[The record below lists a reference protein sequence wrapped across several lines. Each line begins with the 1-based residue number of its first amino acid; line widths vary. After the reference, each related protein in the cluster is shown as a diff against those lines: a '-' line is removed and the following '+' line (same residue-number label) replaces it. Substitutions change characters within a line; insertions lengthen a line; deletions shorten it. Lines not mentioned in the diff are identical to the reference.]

1 MTATIEVDPT
11 IQSKLFINGEFVD
24 ASSGKTFTTSNPAT
38 EGDLAE
44 VSSAGDDDVNA
55 AVEAAGREM
64 QPGSE
69 WQKMKPRDRA
79 KVMWKLA
86 DLLTSRAAEI
96 GRIETL
102 DNGKPIFESQFV
114 DTPAAAE
121 CLYYFAGWSGK
132 VTGETVP
139 IQENA
144 FAYTL
149 REPVGVVGA
158 ITPWNFPLM
167 LAVWKIAPALACGNT
182 VVIKPAS
189 NTSLSL
195 LKFAEYAREAGLP
208 AGVLNVIPGDGA
220 TVGNAMVDH
229 PGIDAIAFT
238 GSTAVGRQIMA
249 RAAKTLKKVSL
260 ELGGKSP
267 NIVFADADLEAAAR
281 GALNAI
287 FYGKG
292 EVCAAGS
299 RLLVEES
306 VHDEL
311 MAKVSE
317 RANKMVAADPMHPK
331 TRLGAIASKNQ
342 FETVMKYIETGKKEG
357 AKLIAGGER
366 ADIGTGKGYFVK
378 PTIFDDVQPEMK
390 IAQEEIFGPVL
401 ATIRFSDF
409 DDAIAKG
416 NATVYGL
423 AAAVWTRDINKAHKV
438 ARAIKAGTVWVN
450 AYNLYD
456 PALPFGGFKES
467 GFGRDQGRDAL
478 EKYTQTKSVWVNLG

>member
-1 MTATIEVDPT
+1 MTAIATEQG
-11 IQSKLFINGEFVD
+11 IQNKLFINGDFVD
-24 ASSGKTFTTSNPAT
+24 ARSGMTFETTNPAT
-38 EGDLAE
+38 EEKITDVA
-44 VSSAGDDDVNA
+44 SAGPEDVDA
-55 AVEAAGREM
+55 AVKAARAQME
-64 QPGSE
+64 PAAE

-79 KVMWKLA
+79 RVLWRLA
-86 DLLTSRAAEI
+86 DMLMARAAEI

-132 VTGETVP
+132 VTGETIPV
-139 IQENA
+139 QDNA
-144 FAYTL
+144 FTYTL

-195 LKFAEYAREAGLP
+195 LKFAEYAKEAGLP
-208 AGVLNVIPGDGA
+208 AGVLNVVPGKGSV
-220 TVGNAMVDH
+220 VGNAIVDH
-229 PGIDAIAFT
+229 PGVDAIAFT
-238 GSTAVGRQIMA
+238 GSTEVGRELMA
-249 RAAKTLKKVSL
+249 RAARTLKKVAL

-299 RLLVEES
+299 RLLVEEAA
-306 VHDEL
+306 HDEL
-311 MAKVSE
+311 MSKVIE
-317 RANKMVAADPMHPK
+317 RANKMVAGDPLHPK
-331 TRLGAIASKNQ
+331 TRLGAIVSKEQMDN
-342 FETVMKYIETGKKEG
+342 VLRYIDAGKSEG
-357 AKLIAGGER
+357 AKLVAGGER
-366 ADIGTGKGYFVK
+366 ADIGTGKGYFIK
-378 PTIFDDVQPEMK
+378 PTIFDDVEVSHR
-390 IAQEEIFGPVL
+390 IAREEIFGPVL
-401 ATIRFSDF
+401 ATIRFKDA
-409 DDAIAKG
+409 DDAVAKA
-416 NATVYGL
+416 NSTVYGL
-423 AAAVWTRDINKAHKV
+423 AAAVWTRDVSRAHRI

-450 AYNLYD
+450 TYNLYD

-478 EKYTQTKSVWVNLG
+478 EKYTQTKSVWVNL

>member
-1 MTATIEVDPT
+1 MSIATEVTAEF
-11 IQSKLFINGEFVD
+11 QNRLFINGEFVD
-24 ASSGKTFTTSNPAT
+24 AKSGKTFPSVNPAT
-38 EGDLAE
+38 EETLVDVA
-44 VSSAGDDDVNA
+44 SADADDIDA
-55 AVEAAGREM
+55 AVKAARSQLE
-64 QPGSE
+64 PGSE

-86 DLLTSRAAEI
+86 DILSSRSAEI
-96 GRIETL
+96 GRIETM

-114 DTPAAAE
+114 DVPAAAE

-132 VTGETVP
+132 VTGETIPV
-139 IQENA
+139 QDGA
-144 FAYTL
+144 FTYTL
-149 REPVGVVGA
+149 REPVGVIGA

-182 VVIKPAS
+182 LVCKPAS
-189 NTSLSL
+189 NTPLSL

-208 AGVLNVIPGDGA
+208 PGVLNIVPGKGSL
-220 TVGNAMVDH
+220 VGNAMVDH

-238 GSTAVGRQIMA
+238 GSAEVGRELMA
-249 RAAKTLKKVSL
+249 RASKTLKKVSL

-267 NIVFADADLEAAAR
+267 NIVFADADLDAAAK

-299 RLLVEES
+299 RLLVEEG

-311 MAKVSE
+311 MAKIVD
-317 RANKMVAADPMHPK
+317 RAAKMVPGDPLNPK
-331 TRLGAIASKNQ
+331 TRLGAIVSKDQ
-342 FETVMKYIETGKKEG
+342 FETVLKYIEIGKKEG
-357 AKLIAGGER
+357 AKVISGGEKG
-366 ADIGTGKGYFVK
+366 DIGSGKGYFVK
-378 PTIFDDVQPEMK
+378 PTIFDDVEPSMK
-390 IAQEEIFGPVL
+390 IAREEIFGPVL
-401 ATIRFSDF
+401 ATIRFANI
-409 DDAIAKG
+409 DDAIEKA

-423 AAAVWTRDINKAHKV
+423 AAAVWTRDISKAHKV
-438 ARAIKAGTVWVN
+438 VRAVKAGTVWVN
-450 AYNLYD
+450 TYNLYD

-478 EKYTQTKSVWVNLG
+478 EKYTQTKSVWMAL

>member
-1 MTATIEVDPT
+1 MRPAMADAS
-11 IQSKLFINGEFVD
+11 IQNKLFINGDFVD
-24 ASSGKTFTTSNPAT
+24 ARSGETFATINPAT
-38 EGDLAE
+38 EETITDIA
-44 VSSAGDDDVNA
+44 SAGAEDVDA
-55 AVEAAGREM
+55 AVKAARAQME
-64 QPGSE
+64 PGAE

-79 KVMWKLA
+79 KVMWRLA
-86 DLLTSRAAEI
+86 DMLTARAEEI

-132 VTGETVP
+132 VTGETIPV
-139 IQENA
+139 QENA
-144 FAYTL
+144 FTYTL
-149 REPVGVVGA
+149 REPIGVVGA

-182 VVIKPAS
+182 VVVKPAS

-195 LKFAEYAREAGLP
+195 LKFAEYAKECGLP
-208 AGVLNVIPGDGA
+208 AGVLNVVPGRGSV
-220 TVGNAMVDH
+220 VGNAMVDH

-238 GSTAVGRQIMA
+238 GSTEVGKQLMA

-267 NIVFADADLEAAAR
+267 NIVFADADLDAAAR

-306 VHDEL
+306 AHDEL
-311 MAKVSE
+311 MSKVVE
-317 RANKMVAADPMHPK
+317 RANKMVAADPLHPK
-331 TRLGAIASKNQ
+331 TRLGAIVSKEQ
-342 FETVMKYIETGKKEG
+342 METVLSYIDAGKSEG
-357 AKLIAGGER
+357 AKLVAGGER

-378 PTIFDDVQPEMK
+378 PTIFDDVDPQMR
-390 IAQEEIFGPVL
+390 IAREEIFGPVL
-401 ATIRFSDF
+401 ATIRFDGA
-409 DDAIAKG
+409 DDAVAKG

-423 AAAVWTRDINKAHKV
+423 AAAVWTRDVSKAHRI
-438 ARAIKAGTVWVN
+438 ARAIKAGTVWIN
-450 AYNLYD
+450 TYNLYD

-478 EKYTQTKSVWVNLG
+478 EKYTQTKSVWVNL

>member
-1 MTATIEVDPT
+1 MPAMSEAA
-11 IQSKLFINGEFVD
+11 IQDKLFINGEFTD
-24 ASSGKTFTTSNPAT
+24 ARSGGTFATINPAT
-38 EGDLAE
+38 EEKIADVA
-44 VSSAGDDDVNA
+44 SAGVEDVDA
-55 AVEAAGREM
+55 AVKAARTQME
-64 QPGSE
+64 PGSE

-79 KVMWKLA
+79 KVMWRLA
-86 DLLTSRAAEI
+86 DILSAKADEI

-132 VTGETVP
+132 VTGDTIPV
-139 IQENA
+139 QENA
-144 FAYTL
+144 FTYTL

-195 LKFAEYAREAGLP
+195 LKFAEYAKEAGLP
-208 AGVLNVIPGDGA
+208 AGVLNVVPGRGSV
-220 TVGNAMVDH
+220 VGNAIVDH
-229 PGIDAIAFT
+229 PGVDAITFT
-238 GSTAVGRQIMA
+238 GSTEVGKQLMA
-249 RAAKTLKKVSL
+249 RAAKTLKKVAL

-299 RLLVEES
+299 RLLVEEGA
-306 VHDEL
+306 HDEL
-311 MAKVSE
+311 MAKVVE
-317 RANKMVAADPMHPK
+317 RANKMVAADPLHPK
-331 TRLGAIASKNQ
+331 TRLGAIVSKEQ
-342 FETVMKYIETGKKEG
+342 MDTVLSYIQAGKGEG
-357 AKLIAGGER
+357 AKLVAGGER

-378 PTIFDDVQPEMK
+378 PTIFDDVDPSMR
-390 IAQEEIFGPVL
+390 IAREEIFGPVL
-401 ATIRFSDF
+401 ATIRFK
-409 DDAIAKG
+409 DAEDAVAKG

-423 AAAVWTRDINKAHKV
+423 AAAVWTRDISKAHRV
-438 ARAIKAGTVWVN
+438 ARAIKAGTVWIN
-450 AYNLYD
+450 TYNLYD

-467 GFGRDQGRDAL
+467 GFGRDQGKDAL
-478 EKYTQTKSVWVNLG
+478 EKYTQTKSVWVNL

>member
-1 MTATIEVDPT
+1 MTVMPN
-11 IQSKLFINGEFVD
+11 QLFINGEFVD
-24 ASSGKTFTTSNPAT
+24 ARSGETFATINPAT
-38 EGDLAE
+38 EEKIADVA
-44 VSSAGDDDVNA
+44 SAGAQDVDL
-55 AVEAAGREM
+55 AVEAARAQL

-79 KVMWKLA
+79 KVMWRLA
-86 DLLTSRAAEI
+86 DILTARADEI
-96 GRIETL
+96 GHIETI

-132 VTGETVP
+132 VTGETIPVTDG
-139 IQENA
+139 A
-144 FAYTL
+144 FTYTL

-167 LAVWKIAPALACGNT
+167 MAVWKISPALACGNT
-182 VVIKPAS
+182 IISKPAS

-208 AGVLNVIPGDGA
+208 PGVLNVVPGRGSV
-220 TVGNAMVDH
+220 VGNAIVDH

-238 GSTAVGRQIMA
+238 GSTEVGKQLMA
-249 RAAKTLKKVSL
+249 RASKTLKKVSL

-267 NIVFADADLEAAAR
+267 NIVFADADLDAAAK

-299 RLLVEES
+299 RLLVEEGA
-306 VHDEL
+306 HEEL
-311 MAKVSE
+311 MAKVIE
-317 RANKMVAADPMHPK
+317 RANKMVAGDPLHPK
-331 TRLGAIASKNQ
+331 TRLGAIVSKEQ
-342 FETVMKYIETGKKEG
+342 METVLSYIEVGKSEG
-357 AKLIAGGER
+357 AKLVAGGER
-366 ADIGTGKGYFVK
+366 VDIGTGKGYFIK
-378 PTIFDDVQPEMK
+378 PTIFDDVQVEHR
-390 IAQEEIFGPVL
+390 ISREEIFGPVL
-401 ATIRFSDF
+401 ATLKFKDA
-409 DDAIAKG
+409 DDAVAKG

-423 AAAVWTRDINKAHKV
+423 AAAVWTRDVSKAHRI

-450 AYNLYD
+450 TYNLYD

-478 EKYTQTKSVWVNLG
+478 EKYTQTKSVWVNL

>member
-1 MTATIEVDPT
+1 MTETAFRN
-11 IQSKLFINGEFVD
+11 QLFINGDFVD
-24 ASSGKTFTTSNPAT
+24 ARGGETFATINPAT
-38 EGDLAE
+38 EEKLTDVA
-44 VSSAGDDDVNA
+44 SAGPDDVDA
-55 AVEAAGREM
+55 AVRAARAQME
-64 QPGSE
+64 PGSE

-79 KVMWKLA
+79 KVMWRLA
-86 DLLTSRAAEI
+86 DMLSARAEEI

-132 VTGETVP
+132 VVGDTIPV
-139 IQENA
+139 QENA

-189 NTSLSL
+189 NTALSL
-195 LKFAEYAREAGLP
+195 LKFAEYAKESGLP
-208 AGVLNVIPGDGA
+208 AGVLNVVPGRGSV
-220 TVGNAMVDH
+220 VGNALVDH
-229 PGIDAIAFT
+229 PGVDAIAFT
-238 GSTAVGRQIMA
+238 GSTDVGKQLMA

-267 NIVFADADLEAAAR
+267 NIVFADADLDAAAR
-281 GALNAI
+281 GAINAI

-299 RLLVEES
+299 RLLVEEAA
-306 VHDEL
+306 HDEL
-311 MAKVSE
+311 LAKVCE
-317 RANKMVAADPMHPK
+317 RASKMSAGDPLHPK
-331 TRLGAIASKNQ
+331 TRLGAIVSKEQ
-342 FETVMKYIETGKKEG
+342 METVLSYVEAGKSEG
-357 AKLIAGGER
+357 AKLLCGGER

-378 PTIFDDVQPEMK
+378 PTVFDDVDPRMR
-390 IAQEEIFGPVL
+390 IAREEIFGPVL
-401 ATIRFSDF
+401 ATIRFKDAE
-409 DDAIAKG
+409 DAIAKG

-423 AAAVWTRDINKAHKV
+423 AAAVWTRDVSKAHRV
-438 ARAIKAGTVWVN
+438 ARAIKAGTVWIN
-450 AYNLYD
+450 TYNLYD

-467 GFGRDQGRDAL
+467 GFGRDQGKDAL
-478 EKYTQTKSVWVNLG
+478 DKYTQTKSVWVNL

>member
-1 MTATIEVDPT
+1 MIAPM
-11 IQSKLFINGEFVD
+11 QNQLFINGEFVD
-24 ASSGKTFTTSNPAT
+24 AKSGETFATINPAT
-38 EGDLAE
+38 EEKITDVA
-44 VSSAGDDDVNA
+44 SAGADDVDAGVKA
-55 AVEAAGREM
+55 ARAQVEPA
-64 QPGSE
+64 SE
-69 WQKMKPRDRA
+69 WQKMKPRDRG
-79 KVMWKLA
+79 KVLWRIA
-86 DLLTSRAAEI
+86 DMLTARAEEI
-96 GRIETL
+96 GKIETL

-132 VTGETVP
+132 VTGETIP
-139 IQENA
+139 IAENA
-144 FAYTL
+144 FTYTM

-195 LKFAEYAREAGLP
+195 LKFAEYAKECGLP
-208 AGVLNVIPGDGA
+208 AGVLNVIPGRGSV
-220 TVGNAMVDH
+220 VGNAMVDH

-238 GSTAVGRQIMA
+238 GSTEVGKALMA

-267 NIVFADADLEAAAR
+267 NVVFADADLDAAAR

-299 RLLVEES
+299 RLLVEDK

-317 RANKMVAADPMHPK
+317 RAQKMVAGDPLHPK
-331 TRLGAIASKNQ
+331 TRLGAIVSKEQ
-342 FETVMKYIETGKKEG
+342 METVLGYIDTGKSEG
-357 AKLIAGGER
+357 AKLVTGGGR
-366 ADIGTGKGYFVK
+366 ADIGTGKGYFVQ
-378 PTIFDDVQPEMK
+378 PTIFTDVTPEMR
-390 IAQEEIFGPVL
+390 IAREEIFGPVL
-401 ATIRFSDF
+401 ATIRFDSA
-409 DDAIAKG
+409 DDAVAKA

-423 AAAVWTRDINKAHKV
+423 AAAVWTRDISKAHRV
-438 ARAIKAGTVWVN
+438 ARAMKAGTVWVN
-450 AYNLYD
+450 TYNLYD

-478 EKYTQTKSVWVNLG
+478 EKYTQTKSVWVNL

>member
-1 MTATIEVDPT
+1 MTTATGEA
-11 IQSKLFINGEFVD
+11 IQTRLFINGEFVD
-24 ASSGKTFTTSNPAT
+24 AKEGATFATINPAT
-38 EGDLAE
+38 EEKLAD
-44 VSSAGDDDVNA
+44 VASASPDDVDA
-55 AVEAAGREM
+55 AVRAARAQLE
-64 QPGSE
+64 PGSA

-79 KVMWKLA
+79 KVLWKLA
-86 DLLTSRAAEI
+86 DILSTRAEEI

-114 DTPAAAE
+114 DVPAAAE

-132 VTGETVP
+132 VTGETIPVAD
-139 IQENA
+139 NA
-144 FAYTL
+144 FTYTL

-167 LAVWKIAPALACGNT
+167 LAVWKVAPALACGNT
-182 VVIKPAS
+182 MVLKPAS
-189 NTSLSL
+189 NTSLSM

-208 AGVLNVIPGDGA
+208 PGVLNIVPGRGSV
-220 TVGNAMVDH
+220 VGNAMVDH

-238 GSTAVGRQIMA
+238 GSTEVGRALMA
-249 RAAKTLKKVSL
+249 RASKTLKKVSL

-267 NIVFADADLEAAAR
+267 NIVFADADLESAAR

-311 MAKVSE
+311 MAKVCE
-317 RANKMVAADPMHPK
+317 RAAKMVAADPLHPK
-331 TRLGAIASKNQ
+331 TRLGAIVSREQMDA
-342 FETVMKYIETGKKEG
+342 VMAYIEAGRSEG
-357 AKLIAGGER
+357 ARLVCGGER
-366 ADIGTGKGYFVK
+366 ADIGTGKGYFLK
-378 PTIFDDVQPEMK
+378 PTIFDDVDPAMK
-390 IAQEEIFGPVL
+390 IAREEIFGPVL
-401 ATIRFSDF
+401 ATIRFKDV
-409 DDAIAKG
+409 DDAIEKG
-416 NATVYGL
+416 NQTVYGL
-423 AAAVWTRDINKAHKV
+423 AAAVWTRDISKAHRAV
-438 ARAIKAGTVWVN
+438 RAIKAGTVWVN
-450 AYNLYD
+450 TYNLYD

-478 EKYTQTKSVWVNLG
+478 EKYTQTKSVWINL

>member
-1 MTATIEVDPT
+1 MTTISAEPT
-11 IQSKLFINGEFVD
+11 IVNELFINGEFVD
-24 ASSGKTFTTSNPAT
+24 ARSGETFATSNPAT
-38 EGDLAE
+38 EEKIADVASAGVEDVDLA
-44 VSSAGDDDVNA
+44 ARA
-55 AVEAAGREM
+55 ARAQLE
-64 QPGSE
+64 PGSE

-86 DLLTSRAAEI
+86 DMLSSRAAEI

-132 VTGETVP
+132 VTGETIP
-139 IQENA
+139 IQEGA
-144 FAYTL
+144 FTYTL

-195 LKFAEYAREAGLP
+195 LKFAEYARECGLP
-208 AGVLNVIPGDGA
+208 AGVLNVIPGRGSV
-220 TVGNAMVDH
+220 VGNAMVDH

-238 GSTAVGRQIMA
+238 GSTAVGRGLME
-249 RAAKTLKKVSL
+249 RAAKTLKKVTL

-267 NIVFADADLEAAAR
+267 NVVFADADLEAAAR

-299 RLLVEES
+299 RLLVEDS

-311 MAKVSE
+311 MAKVID
-317 RANKMVAADPMHPK
+317 RAGKMVAGDPLHPK
-331 TRLGAIASKNQ
+331 TRLGAIVSREQMDN
-342 FETVMKYIETGKKEG
+342 VMKYIEVGKAEG
-357 AKLIAGGER
+357 AKVVAGGER

-378 PTIFDDVQPEMK
+378 PTIFDDVDTSMR
-390 IAQEEIFGPVL
+390 IAREEIFGPVL
-401 ATIRFSDF
+401 ATIRFKDA
-409 DDAIAKG
+409 DDAVAKA

-423 AAAVWTRDINKAHKV
+423 AAAVWTRDISKAHRV
-438 ARAIKAGTVWVN
+438 VRAIKAGTVWVN
-450 AYNLYD
+450 SYNLYD

-478 EKYTQTKSVWVNLG
+478 EKYTQTKSVWVSL

>member
-1 MTATIEVDPT
+1 MTVAAP
-11 IQSKLFINGEFVD
+11 QNKLFINGDFVD
-24 ASSGKTFTTSNPAT
+24 AKAGQTFATINPAT
-38 EGDLAE
+38 EEKITDVA
-44 VSSAGDDDVNA
+44 SAGPEDVDA
-55 AVEAAGREM
+55 AVRAARAQME
-64 QPGSE
+64 PGSE

-79 KVMWKLA
+79 KILWRLA
-86 DLLTSRAAEI
+86 DMLTARAEEI
-96 GRIETL
+96 GRIETI
-102 DNGKPIFESQFV
+102 DNGKPIFESQYV

-132 VTGETVP
+132 VTGDTIPVAD
-139 IQENA
+139 NA

-195 LKFAEYAREAGLP
+195 LKFSEYAKESGLP
-208 AGVLNVIPGDGA
+208 AGVLNVVPGRGSV
-220 TVGNAMVDH
+220 VGNAMVDH

-238 GSTAVGRQIMA
+238 GSTEVGKQLMA

-267 NIVFADADLEAAAR
+267 NIVFADADLDAAAR

-299 RLLVEES
+299 RLLVEEAA
-306 VHDEL
+306 HDEL
-311 MAKVSE
+311 MAKVTD
-317 RANKMVAADPMHPK
+317 RAAKMVAADPLHPK
-331 TRLGAIASKNQ
+331 TRLGALVSKEQ
-342 FETVMKYIETGKKEG
+342 METVLSYVEAGKREG
-357 AKLIAGGER
+357 AKLVTGGER

-378 PTIFDDVQPEMK
+378 PTIFDDVDPNMR
-390 IAQEEIFGPVL
+390 IAKEEIFGPVL
-401 ATIRFSDF
+401 ATIRFK
-409 DDAIAKG
+409 DAEDAVAKG
-416 NATVYGL
+416 NQTVYGL
-423 AAAVWTRDINKAHKV
+423 AAAVWTRDISKAHRI
-438 ARAIKAGTVWVN
+438 ARAIKAGTVWIN
-450 AYNLYD
+450 TYNLYD

-467 GFGRDQGRDAL
+467 GFGRDQGKDAL
-478 EKYTQTKSVWVNLG
+478 EKYTQTKSVWVNL

>member
-1 MTATIEVDPT
+1 MTATDT
-11 IQSKLFINGEFVD
+11 QTSIQNKLFINGEFVD
-24 ASSGKTFTTSNPAT
+24 AKSGKTFATSNPAT
-38 EGDLAE
+38 EEKIADVA
-44 VSSAGDDDVNA
+44 SAGVEDVDSAVRA
-55 AVEAAGREM
+55 ARAQME
-64 QPGSE
+64 PGSE

-79 KVMWKLA
+79 KVLWRLA
-86 DLLTSRAAEI
+86 DMLMARAGEI
-96 GRIETL
+96 GHIETI

-121 CLYYFAGWSGK
+121 CLYYFAGWAGK
-132 VTGETVP
+132 VTGETIPVAD
-139 IQENA
+139 NA
-144 FAYTL
+144 FTYTL
-149 REPVGVVGA
+149 REPVGVVGS

-182 VVIKPAS
+182 LVCKPAS

-195 LKFAEYAREAGLP
+195 LKFAEYAKEAGLP
-208 AGVLNVIPGDGA
+208 AGVLNVIPGGGSV
-220 TVGNAMVDH
+220 VGNAMVDH

-238 GSTAVGRQIMA
+238 GSTQVGRELMA
-249 RAAKTLKKVSL
+249 RASKTLKKVSL

-267 NIVFADADLEAAAR
+267 NIVLADADLEAASR

-311 MAKVSE
+311 MAKVTE
-317 RANKMVAADPMHPK
+317 RANKMVAADPLNPK
-331 TRLGAIASKNQ
+331 TRLGAIVSKDQMEN
-342 FETVMKYIETGKKEG
+342 VLRYIEAGKAEG
-357 AKLIAGGER
+357 AKLVAGGER
-366 ADIGTGKGYFVK
+366 TDIGTGKGYFIK
-378 PTIFDDVQPEMK
+378 PTIFDDVDPDMK
-390 IAQEEIFGPVL
+390 IAREEIFGPVL
-401 ATIRFSDF
+401 ATIRFKDAE
-409 DDAIAKG
+409 DAIVKA
-416 NATVYGL
+416 NQTVYGL
-423 AAAVWTRDINKAHKV
+423 AAAVWTRDISKAHRV

-478 EKYTQTKSVWVNLG
+478 EKYTQTKSVWVNL

>member
-1 MTATIEVDPT
+1 MLTA
-11 IQSKLFINGEFVD
+11 K
-24 ASSGKTFTTSNPAT
+24 
-38 EGDLAE
+38 
-44 VSSAGDDDVNA
+44 
-55 AVEAAGREM
+55 
-64 QPGSE
+64 
-69 WQKMKPRDRA
+69 
-79 KVMWKLA
+79 
-86 DLLTSRAAEI
+86 AAEI

-102 DNGKPIFESQFV
+102 AKGSPTSESHSV
-114 DTPAAAE
+114 DAPAAAE

-132 VTGETVP
+132 VTGETIP
-139 IQENA
+139 IADNA
-144 FAYTL
+144 FTYTL

-195 LKFAEYAREAGLP
+195 LQFAEYARECGLP
-208 AGVLNVIPGDGA
+208 AGVLNVISGKGSV
-220 TVGNAMVDH
+220 VGNAMVDH

-238 GSTAVGRQIMA
+238 GSTQVGKSLMA
-249 RAAKTLKKVSL
+249 RAAKTLKKISL

-267 NIVFADADLEAAAR
+267 NIVLADADLDAAAR
-281 GALNAI
+281 GALNGI

-311 MAKVSE
+311 MAKVVD
-317 RANKMVAADPMHPK
+317 RANKMGAADPLHPK
-331 TRLGAIASKNQ
+331 TRLGAIVSKEQ
-342 FETVMKYIETGKKEG
+342 METVLGYIEKGKGEG
-357 AKLIAGGER
+357 ATLIAGGER
-366 ADIGTGKGYFVK
+366 TDIGTGKGYFIK
-378 PTIFDDVQPEMK
+378 PTIFDDVDVNHT
-390 IAQEEIFGPVL
+390 IAREEIFGPVL
-401 ATIRFSDF
+401 ATIRFKDAE
-409 DDAIAKG
+409 DAIAKG

-423 AAAVWTRDINKAHKV
+423 AAAVWTRDVSKAHRI
-438 ARAIKAGTVWVN
+438 ARALKAGTVWVN
-450 AYNLYD
+450 TYNLYD

-478 EKYTQTKSVWVNLG
+478 EKYTQTKSVWVNL

>member
-1 MTATIEVDPT
+1 MTETAL
-11 IQSKLFINGEFVD
+11 QNKLFIGGEFVD
-24 ASSGKTFTTSNPAT
+24 AISGATFATINPAT
-38 EGDLAE
+38 EETITE
-44 VSSAGDDDVNA
+44 VASAAAADVDA
-55 AVEAAGREM
+55 AVRAARAQME
-64 QPGSE
+64 PGSE
-69 WQKMKPRDRA
+69 WQKMKPRDRGKILFRIA
-79 KVMWKLA
+79 EMLA
-86 DLLTSRAAEI
+86 ARAAEI

-121 CLYYFAGWSGK
+121 CLYYYSGWSGK
-132 VTGETVP
+132 VTGETIPVA
-139 IQENA
+139 ENA
-144 FAYTL
+144 FTYTL
-149 REPVGVVGA
+149 REPLGVVGA

-182 VVIKPAS
+182 VVLKPAE
-189 NTSLSL
+189 NTSLSI
-195 LKFAEYAREAGLP
+195 LKFAEYARECGLP
-208 AGVLNVIPGDGA
+208 PGVLNIVSGPGAVTG
-220 TVGNAMVDH
+220 TAMVDH

-238 GSTAVGRQIMA
+238 GSTAVGKELMA
-249 RAAKTLKKVSL
+249 RAARTLKKVSL

-267 NIVFADADLEAAAR
+267 NIVFADADLDAAAR

-306 VHDEL
+306 AHDEL
-311 MAKVSE
+311 MAKVVE
-317 RANKMVAADPMHPK
+317 RAGKMTAGDPLHPK
-331 TRLGAIASKNQ
+331 TRLGAIVSQRQMERVMGYIDAGKN
-342 FETVMKYIETGKKEG
+342 EG
-357 AKLIAGGER
+357 ATLLTGGER

-378 PTIFDDVQPEMK
+378 PTIFDDVDPKMT

-401 ATIRFSDF
+401 ATMRFSDAES
-409 DDAIAKG
+409 AIEKA

-423 AAAVWTRDINKAHKV
+423 AAAVWTRDISKAHRV
-438 ARAIKAGTVWVN
+438 ARAIKAGTVWIN
-450 AYNLYD
+450 SYNLYD

-478 EKYTQTKSVWVNLG
+478 DKYTQTKSVWVNL

>member
-1 MTATIEVDPT
+1 MTVETRTDAS
-11 IQSKLFINGEFVD
+11 IQNKLFINGEFVD
-24 ASSGKTFTTSNPAT
+24 AKSGETFRTSNPAT
-38 EGDLAE
+38 EELITE
-44 VSSAGDDDVNA
+44 VASAGDQDIDA
-55 AVEAAGREM
+55 AVAAARAQME
-64 QPGSE
+64 PGSE

-79 KVMWKLA
+79 KILWKLA
-86 DLLTSRAAEI
+86 DILSANAAEI

-102 DNGKPIFESQFV
+102 DNGKPIFESQYV

-132 VTGETVP
+132 VTGETIPV
-139 IQENA
+139 QDGA
-144 FAYTL
+144 FTYTL

-182 VVIKPAS
+182 IISKPAS

-195 LKFAEYAREAGLP
+195 LKFAEYAREAGVP
-208 AGVLNVIPGDGA
+208 PGVFNVVPGRGSV
-220 TVGNAMVDH
+220 VGNAMVDH
-229 PGIDAIAFT
+229 PGIDSIAFT
-238 GSTAVGRQIMA
+238 GSAEVGRELMA
-249 RAAKTLKKVSL
+249 RAAKTLKKISL

-267 NIVFADADLEAAAR
+267 NIVFADSDLDAAAK

-299 RLLVEES
+299 RLLVEEAA
-306 VHDEL
+306 HDEL
-311 MAKVSE
+311 LSKITE
-317 RANKMVAADPMHPK
+317 RVAKMVPGDPMHPK
-331 TRLGAIASKNQ
+331 TRLGAIVSKEQ
-342 FETVMKYIETGKKEG
+342 MESVLGYIEAGKSEG
-357 AKLIAGGER
+357 AKLVAGGER
-366 ADIGTGKGYFVK
+366 GDIGTGKGYFIK
-378 PTIFDDVQPEMK
+378 PTIFDDVDPSMK
-390 IAQEEIFGPVL
+390 IAREEIFGPVL
-401 ATIRFSDF
+401 ATIRFD
-409 DDAIAKG
+409 DMEDAIAKG

-423 AAAVWTRDINKAHKV
+423 AAAVWTRDISKAHRV

-450 AYNLYD
+450 TYNLYD

-478 EKYTQTKSVWVNLG
+478 EKFTQTKSVWVNLG

>member
-1 MTATIEVDPT
+1 MSE
-11 IQSKLFINGEFVD
+11 IQNKLFINGEFVD
-24 ASSGKTFTTSNPAT
+24 AQSGQTFATTNPAT
-38 EGDLAE
+38 EEKITDVA
-44 VSSAGDDDVNA
+44 SAGEADVDA
-55 AVEAAGREM
+55 AVLAARAQME
-64 QPGSE
+64 PGSA

-79 KVMWKLA
+79 KILWRIA
-86 DLLTSRAAEI
+86 DMLSSRAGEI
-96 GRIETL
+96 GRIETI
-102 DNGKPIFESQFV
+102 DNGKPIFESEFV

-132 VTGETVP
+132 VTGETIP
-139 IQENA
+139 IADNA
-144 FAYTL
+144 FTYTL

-195 LKFAEYAREAGLP
+195 LKFAEYAKECGLP
-208 AGVLNVIPGDGA
+208 PGVLNVVPGRGSV
-220 TVGNAMVDH
+220 VGNALVDH
-229 PGIDAIAFT
+229 PGVDAIAFT
-238 GSTAVGRQIMA
+238 GSTEVGKGLMA

-299 RLLVEES
+299 RLLVEEAA
-306 VHDEL
+306 HDEL
-311 MAKVSE
+311 MSKITE
-317 RANKMVAADPMHPK
+317 RANKMVAADPLHPK
-331 TRLGAIASKNQ
+331 TRLGALVSKEQ
-342 FETVMKYIETGKKEG
+342 METVLSYIEAGKSDG
-357 AKLIAGGER
+357 AKLVAGGER
-366 ADIGTGKGYFVK
+366 IDIGTGKGYFVK
-378 PTIFDDVQPEMK
+378 PTIFDDVEVSHR
-390 IAQEEIFGPVL
+390 IAREEIFGPVL
-401 ATIRFSDF
+401 ATIRFK
-409 DDAIAKG
+409 DAEDAVAKG

-423 AAAVWTRDINKAHKV
+423 AAAVWTRDISKAHKI
-438 ARAIKAGTVWVN
+438 ARSIKAGTVWIN
-450 AYNLYD
+450 SYNLYD

-478 EKYTQTKSVWVNLG
+478 EKYTQTKSVWVNL

>member
-1 MTATIEVDPT
+1 MTTTETAEQFQT
-11 IQSKLFINGEFVD
+11 QLFINGQFVD
-24 ASSGKTFTTSNPAT
+24 AGSGKTFASINPAT
-38 EGDLAE
+38 EETIGQIA
-44 VSSAGDDDVNA
+44 SAGAEDVDA
-55 AVEAAGREM
+55 AVKAARAQLE
-64 QPGSE
+64 PGSE

-86 DLLTSRAAEI
+86 DILSSRAAEI

-114 DTPAAAE
+114 DVPAVAE

-132 VTGETVP
+132 VTGETIPV
-139 IQENA
+139 QDGA
-144 FAYTL
+144 FTFTL
-149 REPVGVVGA
+149 REPVGVIGS

-167 LAVWKIAPALACGNT
+167 LAAWKIAPALAMGNT
-182 VVIKPAS
+182 LVCKPAS
-189 NTSLSL
+189 NTPLSL

-208 AGVLNVIPGDGA
+208 AGVLNIVPGKGSV
-220 TVGNAMVDH
+220 VGNAMVDH
-229 PGIDAIAFT
+229 PGIDALAFT
-238 GSTAVGRQIMA
+238 GSAEVGRELMA

-299 RLLVEES
+299 RLLVEEGA
-306 VHDEL
+306 HDEL
-311 MAKVSE
+311 MSKIVE
-317 RANKMVAADPMHPK
+317 RAAKMVPGDPLNPK
-331 TRLGAIASKNQ
+331 TRLGAIVSKDQ
-342 FETVMKYIETGKKEG
+342 FDSVMKYIEVGKKEG
-357 AKLIAGGER
+357 AKVIAGGEKG
-366 ADIGTGKGYFVK
+366 DIGSGKGYFVK
-378 PTIFDDVQPEMK
+378 PTIFDDVEPSMK
-390 IAQEEIFGPVL
+390 IAREEIFGPVL
-401 ATIRFSDF
+401 ATIRFSSI
-409 DDAIAKG
+409 DDAIDKG

-423 AAAVWTRDINKAHKV
+423 AAAVWTRDISKAHKV
-438 ARAIKAGTVWVN
+438 VRAIKAGTVWVN
-450 AYNLYD
+450 TYNLYD

-478 EKYTQTKSVWVNLG
+478 EKYTQTKSVWMAL